1 MPPTFNYASMM
12 WFRRNMVMRK
22 SKNIFKFISPLT
34 GISIER
40 GGSLGEVKKYWKIMT
55 TPIDRLLSLGR
66 DSADRHAAD
75 FKVISNGVIA
85 CNSAVDISRWM
96 WYFSLSF
103 IDCSFDRE
111 SGKIFNR
118 PLQLELK
125 ILYAKGKDF
134 L

>member
-1 MPPTFNYASMM
+1 
-12 WFRRNMVMRK
+12 MRK

-96 WYFSLSF
+96 WSF
-103 IDCSFDRE
+103 IDFSFDRE